1 MKIRVEVVYALA
13 DVQTI
18 IELELEQGA
27 RVAQALEAS
36 GLREQIGELSGYPV
50 GIWGARAAIDTLL
63 RDGDRVEIYRE
74 LTAVL
79 KEARRRRAGKGN
91 ATRKPR

>member
-1 MKIRVEVVYALA
+1 MRVEVVYAA
-13 DVQTI
+13 AHVQTL
-18 IELELEQGA
+18 IELELEPGA

-50 GIWGARAAIDTLL
+50 GIWGARAAIDTPL

-74 LTAVL
+74 LTSDP
-79 KEARRRRAGKGN
+79 KQARRRRAGQNN
-91 ATRKPR
+91 AARKRR